1 MSLCKTGLKLDFLCF
16 KYFPRRS
23 VCFPFCNFSETKSF
37 LLHIKFLFK
46 CITLVLHRYF
56 KLNFYFLSMILC
68 IMQESFQFHSAEKM
82 LHCKIDG
89 KDLAGSKLKCRLKC
103 DVNWIQLRVRRAL
116 KCLEPLTRIGNDFT
130 HPNLGRLNKV
140 FLQIQFCSLARQPYW
155 FEAEML
161 KFQ

>member
-1 MSLCKTGLKLDFLCF
+1 MYSFYVSNIF
-16 KYFPRRS
+16 PVEVWISYF
-23 VCFPFCNFSETKSF
+23 VILVKQNTFCYI
-37 LLHIKFLFK
+37 HIKFLFK

-130 HPNLGRLNKV
+130 HPNLGRLSKV
-140 FLQIQFCSLARQPYW
+140 FLQIQFGSLAKQQYW
-155 FEAEML
+155 YAAEMV